1 MHYCGAKVQLNY
13 NCYKVYFY
21 ECLRNSYKF
30 IERSCINLMLHERF
44 IKVKHPDNIVIVEC
58 ICNNSWHCIRRLF
71 VFYDFPITIFS
82 TIFSD
87 DNTHRLKLGDMSLE
101 GSELYASLLRH
112 FTSRNRRVE

>member
-1 MHYCGAKVQLNY
+1 MQA
-13 NCYKVYFY
+13 
-21 ECLRNSYKF
+21 YKF

-82 TIFSD
+82 TIFA
-87 DNTHRLKLGDMSLE
+87 DNNPHRLKL
-101 GSELYASLLRH
+101 
-112 FTSRNRRVE
+112 